1 MYRIS
6 TSSCSALIFQTGRY
20 LDVTSLY
27 LSFLNSV
34 HLYLLLL
41 QVRVQGVDA
50 SVGTQEFE
58 VAYRA
63 LMKARLDLI
72 KANDEYNKQLLV
84 FDQTNSKFSKLKSRI
99 DSVKRAAERA
109 YIEELRDVIDIEVP
123 KQFVIEDIA

>member
-1 MYRIS
+1 
-6 TSSCSALIFQTGRY
+6 
-20 LDVTSLY
+20 
-27 LSFLNSV
+27 
-34 HLYLLLL
+34 
-41 QVRVQGVDA
+41 
-50 SVGTQEFE
+50 
-58 VAYRA
+58 
-63 LMKARLDLI
+63 MKARLDLI